1 MTLKHLVFALAVAAA
16 SAVAPFP
23 RGSTEAVGDTF
34 EMGKAVAKND
44 ATLAVDVT
52 PKLRGGAEGMAFR
65 PAGRGLDFGHT
76 LTDEPT
82 AEPTGKPTAAPTV
95 TPNTDVGGPAAAAC
109 LALEDGT
116 CEKCC
121 GGCTRKT
128 PTSPG
133 GDCVDY
139 SGLGDCVDF
148 GGVDECICFEGDISG
163 ESFYYDYADSG
174 IRFESVVLTSKNDC
188 AKVDGDYVKIY
199 ARARRQST
207 RTSRFLADGGVPRRA
222 GGATTRLLSTATSTN
237 SGFAPASA
245 LPAALDLGFYR
256 RATRATT
263 CCTRP
268 ATATGFTCAPRPPS
282 PGTAPDLV
290 SFRRAAA
297 ALTR

>member
-1 MTLKHLVFALAVAAA
+1 MALKHLVFALAVAAA
-16 SAVAPFP
+16 CAVAPFP

-65 PAGRGLDFGHT
+65 PAGRGLDFGQYQ
-76 LTDEPT
+76 
-82 AEPTGKPTAAPTV
+82 TGKPTAAPTV

-148 GGVDECICFEGDISG
+148 GGTDECVCFEGEVSG

-174 IRFESVVLTSKNDC
+174 IRFENVVLTSKNDC
-188 AKVDGDYVKIY
+188 AKVTGDYVRID
-199 ARARRQST
+199 ARARRPFRACA
-207 RTSRFLADGGVPRRA
+207 RT
-222 GGATTRLLSTATSTN
+222 
-237 SGFAPASA
+237 
-245 LPAALDLGFYR
+245 
-256 RATRATT
+256 
-263 CCTRP
+263 
-268 ATATGFTCAPRPPS
+268 
-282 PGTAPDLV
+282 
-290 SFRRAAA
+290 
-297 ALTR
+297 